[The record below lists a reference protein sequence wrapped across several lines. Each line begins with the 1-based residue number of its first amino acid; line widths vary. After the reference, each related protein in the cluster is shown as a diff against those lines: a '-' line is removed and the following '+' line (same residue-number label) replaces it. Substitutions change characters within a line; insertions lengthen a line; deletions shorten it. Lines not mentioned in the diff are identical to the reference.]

1 MKCKYCGCSNAEYYN
16 ELINTHYCHNCSK
29 IAREEWLTFICGLA
43 DYVDSLDA
51 EETEENS

>member
-16 ELINTHYCHNCSK
+16 ELINTHYCHDCSQ

>member
-16 ELINTHYCHNCSK
+16 ELIDTHYCHNCSQ

-43 DYVDSLDA
+43 DYIDSLDA
-51 EETEENS
+51 EEMEENS

>member
-16 ELINTHYCHNCSK
+16 ELINTHYCHDCSQ
-29 IAREEWLTFICGLA
+29 IAREEWLTLICGLA
-43 DYVDSLDA
+43 DYIDSLDA

>member
-16 ELINTHYCHNCSK
+16 ELINTHYCHNCSQ

-51 EETEENS
+51 EETEENF

>member
-16 ELINTHYCHNCSK
+16 ELINTHYCHNCSQ
-29 IAREEWLTFICGLA
+29 IAREEWLTLICGLA
-43 DYVDSLDA
+43 DYIDSLDA

>member
-16 ELINTHYCHNCSK
+16 ELINTHYCHDCSQ
-29 IAREEWLTFICGLA
+29 IAREEWLTFISGLA

>member
-16 ELINTHYCHNCSK
+16 ELINTHYCHNCSQ

-43 DYVDSLDA
+43 DYIDSFDA

>member
-16 ELINTHYCHNCSK
+16 ELINTHYCHNCSH
-29 IAREEWLTFICGLA
+29 IAREEWLTSICGLA

>member
-16 ELINTHYCHNCSK
+16 ELINTHYCHNCSQ

-43 DYVDSLDA
+43 DYVDRLDA

>member
-16 ELINTHYCHNCSK
+16 ELINTHYCHNCSQ

>member
-16 ELINTHYCHNCSK
+16 ELINTHYCHDCSQ
-29 IAREEWLTFICGLA
+29 IAREEWLTLICGLA
-43 DYVDSLDA
+43 DYIDSIDA